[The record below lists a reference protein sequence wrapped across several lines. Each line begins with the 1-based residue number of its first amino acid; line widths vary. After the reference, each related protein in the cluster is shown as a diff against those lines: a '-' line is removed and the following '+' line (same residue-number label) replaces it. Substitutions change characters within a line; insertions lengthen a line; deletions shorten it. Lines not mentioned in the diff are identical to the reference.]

1 MENVLIL
8 GKNSKKFNRKA
19 IVAAKVF
26 ITLAF
31 LGYIIS
37 LISFRD
43 MGRSLSQINLYYLA
57 LLILLFFVFILLGA
71 INNYIIILSI
81 ARIRFVDVIKIFCMG
96 VSVGMFTPA
105 YIGELSTVTY
115 LLNKRGMTLSEG
127 LSVPGIDK
135 FLTIIVASIF
145 WVIGLWLYFPDIGIY
160 IYIFIFVG
168 LMLSLMLLFLRPLRK
183 FVKKRIVEPFFPWAI
198 SFLDSFVSFFLNHMI
213 LLFLNILGTVLRALV
228 GAFMIWVGLFA
239 LGVHKGVWDV
249 IFINFVARI
258 VSYIPVTINGL
269 GLLESAAIKT
279 FSRLDIAPEPIF
291 LAFLI
296 DRTIAVLFGLS
307 IICFMAGKKGSWIL
321 RSARTN

>member
-1 MENVLIL
+1 MENVLTL
-8 GKNSKKFNRKA
+8 GMNSKKFNRKT
-19 IVAAKVF
+19 IIAAKVF

-37 LISFRD
+37 LISFKD
-43 MGRSLSQINLYYLA
+43 MGRSLSQINLYYLVF
-57 LLILLFFVFILLGA
+57 LILLFFVFILLGA
-71 INNYIIILSI
+71 VNNYLIILSI
-81 ARIRFVDVIKIFCMG
+81 ARIHFVDVLKIFCMG

-105 YIGELSTVTY
+105 YIGELSTITY
-115 LLNKRGMTLSEG
+115 LLSKRGMTLGEG

-160 IYIFIFVG
+160 IYILILLG

-183 FVKKRIVEPFFPWAI
+183 LVRKKIVEPFFPWAV
-198 SFLDSFVSFFLNHMI
+198 SFLNSFVSFFLNHMI
-213 LLFLNILGTVLRALV
+213 LVLLNLLGTVARALV

-239 LGVHKGVWDV
+239 LGVHRGVWDV
-249 IFINFVARI
+249 ILINFVARI
-258 VSYIPVTINGL
+258 VSYVPVTINGL

-279 FSRLDIAPEPIF
+279 FSRLDIAPEPIL

-296 DRTIAVLFGLS
+296 DRAIAALFGLS
-307 IICFMAGKKGSWIL
+307 VICFMAGKKGAWIL